1 VLRFAPAADASSA
14 APQLITTRSLPEVPA
29 GQRTVFVAMP
39 LDASEPARVAA
50 QLRSLIGSNGVNVAE
65 MPDANAL
72 LISGPGT
79 DVQAAMEAALVL
91 DRASLRDKLSLRIN
105 PLYLPVDQLAGELRD
120 VVVAQGYTVRSGPG
134 TSGVL
139 TFVPVASANAL
150 IVFSESEPALQAV
163 REWVQRLDQPN
174 EEDGGA
180 GGVYMYS
187 ARHTTVETLLPVLQ
201 TMVGGTGP
209 GAMAGTSANALADGA
224 NRAEP
229 ANATPNR
236 GRNAQAVTIGGA
248 GGQVAVDPVRNVIV
262 YQGDP
267 QRWRAI
273 RNVLARLDQPARQV
287 VIEVT
292 VAEVTL
298 TDDLAHGIE
307 WALRRVG
314 IDGATGP
321 LTVFGGS
328 ETQGGLVWR
337 PLSSSG
343 QVRAVVNLFAKDS
356 RVSILST
363 PRLMVKSGET
373 ASIDVGTEVP
383 IITSQAT
390 AVDLPTTGGDSSILQ
405 SIQYRKT
412 GVLLEIEAVVHSGQ
426 RVDLRITQEV
436 SEATPTDTSDISS
449 PSIFSR
455 RLETSLSLS
464 DGQAM
469 LLGGL
474 ISSSTTDGK
483 SKVPLLGDV
492 PVVGRLFQNRNKH
505 GQKTE
510 LLMLI
515 TPYVVEDA
523 SQARDITDALRSRFG
538 AGEERFEPFGP

>member
-1 VLRFAPAADASSA
+1 MLRFAPAADASSA

-174 EEDGGA
+174 VEDGGA

-363 PRLMVKSGET
+363 PRLRVKSGET

>member
-1 VLRFAPAADASSA
+1 
-14 APQLITTRSLPEVPA
+14 
-29 GQRTVFVAMP
+29 
-39 LDASEPARVAA
+39 
-50 QLRSLIGSNGVNVAE
+50 
-65 MPDANAL
+65 
-72 LISGPGT
+72 
-79 DVQAAMEAALVL
+79 
-91 DRASLRDKLSLRIN
+91 
-105 PLYLPVDQLAGELRD
+105 
-120 VVVAQGYTVRSGPG
+120 
-134 TSGVL
+134 VL

-150 IVFSESEPALQAV
+150 IVFSESAPALQAV
-163 REWVQRLDQPN
+163 QQWAEKLDQPN
-174 EEDGGA
+174 EDDGGE
-180 GGVYMYS
+180 GGVYMYA

-201 TMVGGTGP
+201 TMVGGAAGP
-209 GAMAGTSANALADGA
+209 AAAQGASSAPGGADASRSGGASAGSGSLRRSQDTQ
-224 NRAEP
+224 RAV
-229 ANATPNR
+229 AF
-236 GRNAQAVTIGGA
+236 GGA

-298 TDDLAHGIE
+298 TDDLSHGIE
-307 WALRRVG
+307 WALKNIG
-314 IDGATGP
+314 INGTNGP
-321 LTVFGGS
+321 VTALGGS
-328 ETQGGLVWR
+328 EPNEGGLVWHA
-337 PLSSSG
+337 LSASG
-343 QVRAVVNLFAKDS
+343 QVKAVLNLFAKDS

-363 PRLMVKSGET
+363 PRIMVKSGES

-390 AVDLPTTGGDSSILQ
+390 AADLPAQNGTSSILQ

-426 RVDLRITQEV
+426 RVDLKLSQEV
-436 SEATPTDTSDISS
+436 SEATPTETSDISS

-455 RLETSLSLS
+455 KLQTSLSLS
-464 DGQAM
+464 DGESM

-483 SKVPLLGDV
+483 TKIPLLGDV
-492 PVVGRLFQNRNKH
+492 PVLGRLFQNRTRH
-505 GQKTE
+505 GQRTE

-523 SQARDITDALRSRFG
+523 SQARAITDALKASFGEQESRFG
-538 AGEERFEPFGP
+538 PGGS

>member
-1 VLRFAPAADASSA
+1 
-14 APQLITTRSLPEVPA
+14 
-29 GQRTVFVAMP
+29 
-39 LDASEPARVAA
+39 
-50 QLRSLIGSNGVNVAE
+50 
-65 MPDANAL
+65 
-72 LISGPGT
+72 
-79 DVQAAMEAALVL
+79 
-91 DRASLRDKLSLRIN
+91 
-105 PLYLPVDQLAGELRD
+105 
-120 VVVAQGYTVRSGPG
+120 
-134 TSGVL
+134 
-139 TFVPVASANAL
+139 
-150 IVFSESEPALQAV
+150 
-163 REWVQRLDQPN
+163 
-174 EEDGGA
+174 
-180 GGVYMYS
+180 
-187 ARHTTVETLLPVLQ
+187 
-201 TMVGGTGP
+201 
-209 GAMAGTSANALADGA
+209 
-224 NRAEP
+224 
-229 ANATPNR
+229 
-236 GRNAQAVTIGGA
+236 IGGA

-363 PRLMVKSGET
+363 PRLMVKSGES

-390 AVDLPTTGGDSSILQ
+390 AIDLPTTGGNSSILQ

-464 DGQAM
+464 DGQSM

-505 GQKTE
+505 GQRTE

-523 SQARDITDALRSRFG
+523 NQAREITDALQARFG
-538 AGEERFEPFGP
+538 TPGDRFGPDQP